1 MRSAFCA
8 GIRLRQPALLDV
20 LVVHHATGIGIVDT
34 SLDGV
39 DLPSVQSSGD
49 SNLISD
55 GSGGSIFGG
64 SILIIHLHSVYC
76 PRNCDVPVIM
86 IPKSPSAYP
95 SSQILDLMHPFPFR
109 HAFPVPVKPIV
120 RVTQPL
126 CILIRARSQKK
137 NHCGRTIRIS
147 RRAH

>member
-1 MRSAFCA
+1 
-8 GIRLRQPALLDV
+8 
-20 LVVHHATGIGIVDT
+20 VVHHATGIGIVDT

-76 PRNCDVPVIM
+76 PRNGDVPVMM
-86 IPKSPSAYP
+86 IPKVRQHTRAPKSSTSCIPSPFAMLS
-95 SSQILDLMHPFPFR
+95 
-109 HAFPVPVKPIV
+109 
-120 RVTQPL
+120 
-126 CILIRARSQKK
+126 RSQ
-137 NHCGRTIRIS
+137 
-147 RRAH
+147 